1 MRFSVVVPAF
11 EVQAFIGECLDSILA
26 QFTALDDYEI
36 LIGVDACPKTMDK
49 LKEIRGRYI
58 LPALR
63 LFWFPKNS
71 GPYVVRN
78 TLAYQARGEF
88 LIFFDAD
95 DVMLPGLAAW
105 CERNI
110 NHPGVVHFTYWRTWN
125 NCGPKRKL
133 ITKGAAGVFGV
144 RRESFLRVGGFKPW
158 RCAADAEFHP
168 RAERVIGRPVISV
181 DPLFEYRKH
190 PGCLTSQPKTAGN
203 SLLRSRYHA
212 ITRREYAARPFV
224 TRVEPVF
231 SDFEEATA

>member
-1 MRFSVVVPAF
+1 MRFSVVIPAF
-11 EVQAFIGECLDSILA
+11 EAQAFIEECLDSILT

-36 LIGVDACPKTMDK
+36 LVGVDGCPATLGKVK
-49 LKEIRGRYI
+49 QIRSRY
-58 LPALR
+58 PALR

-95 DVMLPGLAAW
+95 DVMLPGLVAW

-110 NHPGVVHFTYWRTWN
+110 EHPGVVHFTYWRTWN
-125 NCGPKRKL
+125 NQGPKRKL
-133 ITKGAAGVFGV
+133 ITVGAAGVFGI

-168 RAERVIGRPVISV
+168 RAKRAIGGPVISV

-190 PGCLTSQPKTAGN
+190 PGCLTSRPKTAGN
-203 SLLRSRYHA
+203 SPLRSRYHA

-231 SDFEEATA
+231 SDFEEVAA